1 MCLCGCA
8 AAQIKET
15 ARETYE
21 GGRKFKGGGLK
32 RDTPFDL
39 KQVKPGFTTYES
51 QGKFIVV
58 LFNC

>member
-1 MCLCGCA
+1 MCLCECA

-32 RDTPFDL
+32 RDIMCVAAKWL
-39 KQVKPGFTTYES
+39 KKKQE
-51 QGKFIVV
+51 
-58 LFNC
+58 

>member
-1 MCLCGCA
+1 MCLCECA

-32 RDTPFDL
+32 RDTTPRL
-39 KQVKPGFTTYES
+39 LNLHEGISTVSCNNEY
-51 QGKFIVV
+51 
-58 LFNC
+58 